1 MSLLEIQEISKSF
14 GGLQALRTV
23 SVAVEP
29 HEIVG
34 IMGANGAGKTTLFGL
49 IAGHQRPSGGDIL
62 FEGRRLNRLRPD
74 QICRLGIART
84 FQIVRPFRGLTVLD
98 NVATAAL
105 FGSVTA
111 STQAAAG
118 ARAREVLADV
128 GLADRADDAAGA
140 LTLSG
145 QKRLEVAKAVATG
158 PKLLMLDEVM
168 AGLTPSE
175 VGAMLETIRALKAKH
190 GLTLLVI
197 EHMMRALMDLSD
209 RIVVLHHGELI
220 AEGQPKYIADHPR
233 VLEAYVGKDA
243 MTGGSLDIQG
253 LVSGYGKVRTVHG
266 IDVNVLAGRVTALV
280 GSNGAGKSTTMRA
293 VVGLLPVEAGAIH
306 FDGEPVHGL
315 TSDQPGE
322 SRSGDGTGRA
332 FDLFTHDGR
341 GKSEDRR
348 LRPPRT
354 GSGSEKPEFCL

>member
-233 VLEAYVGKDA
+233 VLEAYVGK
-243 MTGGSLDIQG
+243 T
-253 LVSGYGKVRTVHG
+253 
-266 IDVNVLAGRVTALV
+266 
-280 GSNGAGKSTTMRA
+280 
-293 VVGLLPVEAGAIH
+293 P
-306 FDGEPVHGL
+306 
-315 TSDQPGE
+315 
-322 SRSGDGTGRA
+322 
-332 FDLFTHDGR
+332 
-341 GKSEDRR
+341 
-348 LRPPRT
+348 
-354 GSGSEKPEFCL
+354 